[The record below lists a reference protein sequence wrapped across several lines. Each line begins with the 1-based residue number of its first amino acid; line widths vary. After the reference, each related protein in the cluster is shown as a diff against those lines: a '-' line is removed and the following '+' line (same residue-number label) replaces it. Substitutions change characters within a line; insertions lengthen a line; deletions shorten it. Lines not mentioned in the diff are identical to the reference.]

1 MDELDHQLISRLR
14 GNARTSVAA
23 LAKQL
28 GVARGTIQ
36 NRIGKLERE
45 GTIVGYTVR
54 LGSQLDVPGISAL
67 MTIAV
72 EGNRADSVLR
82 SLRGDPAVQTLH
94 TTNGRWD
101 VIAELRAD
109 TLEAFDRVLGRIR
122 KLEGIANTETS
133 LLLSTL
139 KL

>member
-45 GTIVGYTVR
+45 GTIAAT
-54 LGSQLDVPGISAL
+54 P
-67 MTIAV
+67 
-72 EGNRADSVLR
+72 
-82 SLRGDPAVQTLH
+82 
-94 TTNGRWD
+94 
-101 VIAELRAD
+101 
-109 TLEAFDRVLGRIR
+109 
-122 KLEGIANTETS
+122 
-133 LLLSTL
+133 
-139 KL
+139 